1 MEKAADLIKQEF
13 LKLKVLLV
21 QTANDVTKCLK
32 TLNMNLGKYDR
43 RHGLYFRSTSK
54 YSLRSDIRVVKEL
67 AVDLRYA
74 AKRIYKNKNPTK
86 SEIHTARLSTNATAD
101 AMNDLIQSGRMYDQN
116 VNKGVL
122 GGVTN
127 IIDNILGGNDNNQVE
142 HERGSFQNGNG
153 KCTTKRGLFGH
164 KHIGDGLRKTSDTV
178 EAVVVSTM
186 RDSFGGFSALQQQII
201 ATEDAMLP
209 SFATRDKEAVMNV
222 SNKLAD
228 DSSLSLAC
236 TDNQYLST

>member
-1 MEKAADLIKQEF
+1 MEKAADPTKQEF

-21 QTANDVTKCLK
+21 QTANDVTKWLK

-101 AMNDLIQSGRMYDQN
+101 AMNDLIQSG
-116 VNKGVL
+116 
-122 GGVTN
+122 
-127 IIDNILGGNDNNQVE
+127 
-142 HERGSFQNGNG
+142 
-153 KCTTKRGLFGH
+153 LFGH

-201 ATEDAMLP
+201 AMEDAMSP